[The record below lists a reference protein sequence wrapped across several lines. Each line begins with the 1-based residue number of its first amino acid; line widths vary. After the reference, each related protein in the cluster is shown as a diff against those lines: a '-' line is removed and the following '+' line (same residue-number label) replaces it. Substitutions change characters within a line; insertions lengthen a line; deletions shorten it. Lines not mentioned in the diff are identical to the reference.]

1 MAPQEAPLDRSQS
14 EGTLETRTYLEG
26 CLSGSPGELL
36 RAVPGRETY
45 GVQGPRGREWVLK
58 RFSSRGIFSSPAE
71 REFNAL
77 QALSELGLPVP
88 SPIAFIERGRSSLLA
103 MERVPSSRNL
113 REELAVIS
121 RADSEPLIER
131 LLELLISLHSAG
143 WHHRDLYLHHILI
156 DDEGELALI
165 DLGRARRPLWIRRR
179 WFAKDLAALL
189 LWTPLEVSDQERL
202 RFLARYMNRMEM
214 LGRGE
219 RRRFLLDVLL
229 RRERMARHRPRHG
242 ESGEWEPLK

>member
-1 MAPQEAPLDRSQS
+1 MDRPQSDRA
-14 EGTLETRTYLEG
+14 LENHTFLEG

-45 GVQGPRGREWVLK
+45 GVQGPRGAHWVVK
-58 RFSSRGIFSSPAE
+58 RFSSGWIFSSPAK

-77 QALSELGLPVP
+77 LALRTLGTPVP
-88 SPIAFIERGRSSLLA
+88 NPVAFIERGRRSILA
-103 MERVPSSRNL
+103 MERISSAATL
-113 REELAVIS
+113 REELAVAPKAES
-121 RADSEPLIER
+121 KR
-131 LLELLISLHSAG
+131 LFSQLLVLLVSLHRGG

-156 DDEGELALI
+156 DAEGELRLI
-165 DLGRARRPLWIRRR
+165 DLGRARRPRWIRRR

-189 LWTPLEVSDQERL
+189 LWTPRVVSDQERL
-202 RFLARYMNRMEM
+202 RFMVRYMNGMEM

-219 RRRFLLDVLL
+219 RRRFLLDVLS
-229 RRERMARHRPRHG
+229 RRERMVRHRPRHG